1 MSKLLSYE
9 ILENSYFVTK
19 ESYLRK
25 HAKYELVNE
34 IEKYLSQPSA
44 KNIRQKEN
52 DSKEVTVSDFMAYAR
67 NIQLKLFEEFAKH
80 LLDIVLSISWLSQ
93 RVDIIFNV
101 YGEDS
106 IKAFERNRRTS
117 GMKPI
122 KIEIIQDSTPIP
134 VDMSSFWGSSSNKTK
149 FQQFFIKWLPLHS
162 LFKVPIYLRGAHEGN
177 LNTCIKCEPCQDSAT
192 VESLYCE
199 H

>member
-52 DSKEVTVSDFMAYAR
+52 DSKERKVIDFMAYA
-67 NIQLKLFEEFAKH
+67 
-80 LLDIVLSISWLSQ
+80 
-93 RVDIIFNV
+93 
-101 YGEDS
+101 
-106 IKAFERNRRTS
+106 
-117 GMKPI
+117 
-122 KIEIIQDSTPIP
+122 
-134 VDMSSFWGSSSNKTK
+134 
-149 FQQFFIKWLPLHS
+149 
-162 LFKVPIYLRGAHEGN
+162 
-177 LNTCIKCEPCQDSAT
+177 
-192 VESLYCE
+192 
-199 H
+199 